1 MAQPQTHY
9 YRSNYCLILLNF
21 EAKKRKN
28 YFQVDPFIRNASI
41 KLTLQYSLPR
51 QPPVKIELLK
61 IKKNKSWKFFPNSE
75 LKVKTYEIFR
85 PYFDRTSSVNDMNV
99 KKMNFKKGFELLKI
113 GSRLQRATTPEEQMF
128 LR

>member
-1 MAQPQTHY
+1 MDNYFMAQPQTHY
-9 YRSNYCLILLNF
+9 YWSNYCLILLNF
-21 EAKKRKN
+21 EVKKRKK

-61 IKKNKSWKFFPNSE
+61 I
-75 LKVKTYEIFR
+75 
-85 PYFDRTSSVNDMNV
+85 
-99 KKMNFKKGFELLKI
+99 

>member
-9 YRSNYCLILLNF
+9 YWSNYRLILLNF

-61 IKKNKSWKFFPNSE
+61 I
-75 LKVKTYEIFR
+75 
-85 PYFDRTSSVNDMNV
+85 
-99 KKMNFKKGFELLKI
+99 